1 MEKEKVKEL
10 LANPA
15 KLDEGLKKSFI
26 KMDKENKGG
35 VIFEVVHHSLHKA
48 LEKYGKVIHEHEHKE
63 GELENAQKISDS
75 KGTWKFDFK
84 GFKALIVAS
93 LKHSLEH

>member
-1 MEKEKVKEL
+1 MEKEKIKEL

-15 KLDEGLKKSFI
+15 KLEEGLKKSFAE
-26 KMDKENKGG
+26 MDKENKGW
-35 VIFEVVHHSLHKA
+35 VTFDVVHHSLHKA
-48 LEKYGKVIHEHEHKE
+48 LEQYGKVIQENEHKE
-63 GELENAQKISDS
+63 GELENAQKICDP
-75 KGTWKFDFK
+75 KGTGKVDFE

>member
-26 KMDKENKGG
+26 KMDKESKHWVTFG
-35 VIFEVVHHSLHKA
+35 VVHHSFNKA
-48 LEKYGKVIHEHEHKE
+48 LEKYGKVIHEHEYKE
-63 GELENAQKISDS
+63 GELENAQKICDP
-75 KGTWKFDFK
+75 KDTGKIDFE

>member
-1 MEKEKVKEL
+1 MEKEKIKEL

-15 KLDEGLKKSFI
+15 KLEEGLKKSFAE
-26 KMDKENKGG
+26 MDKENKGW
-35 VIFEVVHHSLHKA
+35 VTFDVVHHSLHKA
-48 LEKYGKVIHEHEHKE
+48 LEQYGKVIQEHEHKE
-63 GELENAQKISDS
+63 GELENAQKICDP
-75 KGTWKFDFK
+75 KGTGKVDFE